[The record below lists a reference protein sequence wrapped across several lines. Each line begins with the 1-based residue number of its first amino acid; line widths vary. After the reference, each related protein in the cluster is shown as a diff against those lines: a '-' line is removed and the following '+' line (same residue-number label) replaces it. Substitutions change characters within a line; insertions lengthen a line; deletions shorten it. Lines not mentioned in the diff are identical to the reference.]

1 MLPQVSC
8 VTAQI
13 SINEELMQIPVMRHC
28 SEKAETF
35 VCLFF
40 QKKKKKKRNNYI
52 PTKCRFQMVMIQ
64 LMNWTRKLLQMCVFP
79 RERLPITG
87 DLGHLRAAA
96 THRTALRQR
105 VERGKRWRGTKLENK
120 EQDSGVFSSKLL
132 LRSQKQVQ
140 VRNQGNQKSSR
151 GFSCFSSVSHQP
163 QSSHNSF
170 AATRQFSLI
179 D

>member
-1 MLPQVSC
+1 
-8 VTAQI
+8 
-13 SINEELMQIPVMRHC
+13 MR
-28 SEKAETF
+28 EQKPL
-35 VCLFF
+35 LFLCF
-40 QKKKKKKRNNYI
+40 FKKRNREKETI
-52 PTKCRFQMVMIQ
+52 IFQ
-64 LMNWTRKLLQMCVFP
+64 LSADSRWWRSNLWTGLANCSRCVCFHVKGSP
-79 RERLPITG
+79 DITG

-96 THRTALRQR
+96 MHRTALRQP
-105 VERGKRWRGTKLENK
+105 VETGKRWRGTKLENK
-120 EQDSGVFSSKLL
+120 EQDSGVFSSKLS

-140 VRNQGNQKSSR
+140 VRNQKSSR